1 MNAMDLRQ
9 ETLASGA
16 GRFGDASGASVS
28 LIGPRFGQRAARIS
42 ATEVLSLWQQ
52 YKRTG
57 DLRVRDRLIFTFTP
71 MVRYIVYRKVRE
83 VPAQCDVEDFL
94 SCGLEALIHSIE
106 RYDPA
111 KGATLEQFAWTRIH
125 GAVLDELRRHDW
137 APRSLRRAERTING
151 ARESFASA
159 HERHPS
165 REELAAA
172 AGMSTTELGR
182 RLDELALAEVGSLN
196 KTIRSEDSSTI
207 ERIDTLESED
217 EGADPTLSAERMEA
231 KERFRAAF
239 AQLPARERQVAVLL
253 YVEGRTLRDI
263 GARLGVSESRV
274 SQIHTELR
282 GRLRERLASDASLFS
297 TV

>member
-1 MNAMDLRQ
+1 MRSMDGSRG
-9 ETLASGA
+9 TFASGEH
-16 GRFGDASGASVS
+16 
-28 LIGPRFGQRAARIS
+28 PRFGQRAARPS
-42 ATEVLSLWQQ
+42 VAEVLALWQQ

-57 DLRVRDRLIFTFTP
+57 DLAVRDRLIFTFTP

-94 SCGLEALIHSIE
+94 SCGLEALIRSIE
-106 RYDPA
+106 RYDPT

-151 ARESFASA
+151 ARERFVAE
-159 HERHPS
+159 HERQPA
-165 REELAAA
+165 RAELAVA
-172 AGMSTTELGR
+172 AGMSAAELSS
-182 RLDELALAEVGSLN
+182 RLDELALAEVSSLN
-196 KTIRSEDSSTI
+196 RTIRSEESTTI
-207 ERIDTLESED
+207 ERIDTLESD
-217 EGADPTLSAERMEA
+217 DDSADPTLSAERCAA

-253 YVEGRTLRDI
+253 YVEGHTLRDI

-282 GRLRERLASDASLFS
+282 RRLRERLASDEALF
-297 TV
+297 TAV